1 MRKLTKPWSRKTL
14 SADSRPAEAA
24 FKVAILWLLI
34 GCAGI
39 VVADDETMPDIEF
52 LEYLGSWEESDEDW
66 VVLAAEAVEQV
77 ASEDERTDPAA
88 KKEESV
94 EIDDES

>member
-1 MRKLTKPWSRKTL
+1 MSVDRRQP
-14 SADSRPAEAA
+14 DAA
-24 FKVAILWLLI
+24 LRVAVLWGLL

-39 VVADDETMPDIEF
+39 VAADDEVAPDMEF

-66 VVLAAEAVEQV
+66 MLFSEAEAAQL
-77 ASEDERTDPAA
+77 ASDTKRADPVS
-88 KKEESV
+88 KDEESV

>member
-14 SADSRPAEAA
+14 SADSRQAEAA

-34 GCAGI
+34 GCTGI

-77 ASEDERTDPAA
+77 ASEGERTDPAA
-88 KKEESV
+88 KEEESV

>member
-1 MRKLTKPWSRKTL
+1 MKKLVKLWRRKTL
-14 SADSRPAEAA
+14 SADSRRAEAA
-24 FKVAILWLLI
+24 FKVAILWGLI
-34 GCAGI
+34 GCTGI
-39 VVADDETMPDIEF
+39 VVADDETMPDMEF

-66 VVLAAEAVEQV
+66 VVLAAQAVEQV

-88 KKEESV
+88 KEEESV

>member
-1 MRKLTKPWSRKTL
+1 M
-14 SADSRPAEAA
+14 SADSRQAEAA
-24 FKVAILWLLI
+24 FKVAILWALI
-34 GCAGI
+34 GCTDI
-39 VVADDETMPDIEF
+39 VVADDEAMPDMEF